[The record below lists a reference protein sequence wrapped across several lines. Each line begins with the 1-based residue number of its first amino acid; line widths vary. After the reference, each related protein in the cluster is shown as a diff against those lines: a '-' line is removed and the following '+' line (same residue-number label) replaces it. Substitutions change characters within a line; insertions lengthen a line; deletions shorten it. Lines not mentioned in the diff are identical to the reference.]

1 MQSFRIS
8 CAKHSNEFV
17 TPIRQIRTD
26 GSCCSSSK
34 RCIFQEERPRLVFR
48 RKLEWCLAQGRDHDH
63 QWDED
68 LAISYVVAIEDEEN
82 QSLVSELDLDV
93 RQSSLNSDDKKSVKN
108 IVFGISCVVSLMA
121 AVSRS
126 SFSLLVLT
134 IQQEFGL
141 KMQDV
146 GALQSSLLLGYML
159 GQVCRVHAMCKSKIK
174 NQEIC
179 DLTWM

>member
-1 MQSFRIS
+1 MQSFKIS
-8 CAKHSNEFV
+8 RAKHSNDFV

-26 GSCCSSSK
+26 GSVLSSRK
-34 RCIFQEERPRLVFR
+34 RCIFQEERPRLIFR
-48 RKLEWCLAQGRDHDH
+48 RKHEWSIAQGRDHDH
-63 QWDED
+63 QWDDD
-68 LAISYVVAIEDEEN
+68 LASSHPNVEEEEN
-82 QSLVSELDLDV
+82 QSSVSESDSDV
-93 RQSSLNSDDKKSVKN
+93 GQSSLNSSDKNSVKN
-108 IVFGISCVVSLMA
+108 IVFGISCVVSMMA

-159 GQVCRVHAMCKSKIK
+159 GQVCSVHAMCEIK
-174 NQEIC
+174 MMNQEIC
-179 DLTWM
+179 